1 MATSVESTAE
11 ATATEKYGSD
21 MVALFVVL
29 TLAIPTVLGAAA
41 LGVMIAVVIVLVARR
56 RNAPHSVLSPGGR
69 DDAHSALSAG
79 ASIRMVALDEKAAV
93 VGHLSSS
100 SAASA
105 LEVPDA
111 VFAEAVAA
119 PQVKADSAS
128 AAASADAAALPV
140 AQPAAAP
147 QPGAAAA
154 SAAAANAAATL
165 AVAADNAG
173 DAAGAVEAY
182 NEALALYDAANA
194 AAHPQLAGLVAG
206 YRARVADLEAHLA
219 KQ

>member
-1 MATSVESTAE
+1 MATSVDSAAE
-11 ATATEKYGSD
+11 VTATEKYGSD
-21 MVALFVVL
+21 MVVLFVAL
-29 TLAIPTVLGAAA
+29 TLAIPTILGAAA
-41 LGVMIAVVIVLVARR
+41 LGVMITVVIVLLARR

-79 ASIRMVALDEKAAV
+79 ASIRMVAIDEKAAV

-105 LEVPDA
+105 LEVPEA
-111 VFAEAVAA
+111 VFAEAVAP

-128 AAASADAAALPV
+128 AAAPAGPAALPV

-147 QPGAAAA
+147 QLSAA
-154 SAAAANAAATL
+154 SVAAANAAATR

-182 NEALALYDAANA
+182 TAALTLFDAADA
-194 AAHPQLAGLVAG
+194 AAHPQLAALVSG
-206 YRARVADLEAHLA
+206 YRVRVADLKAHLA
-219 KQ
+219 KQQ